1 MTFSNVVEDSAH
13 RVNFKHDCFS
23 SLSSESRKLGKD
35 DRPLAVQL
43 AWQQDDREGRFLLKS
58 DQEALV
64 ATNVFATDNEN
75 DPGQSFKRKLS
86 KREKKELKKK
96 REEEAKKAKLRGPSS
111 PTKSSD
117 DSAIAQILY
126 DELPET
132 SFTRSI
138 SNPEIVMKMRR
149 QRKLERKL
157 QEFQN
162 SEGGSDSGGTLKI
175 FAETL
180 KPEIPYKTL
189 LVSMRDPTTHVV
201 KEALE
206 KYQMEKEN
214 PEDYCLVMVNIPPG
228 GQNGG
233 ATLGKERVVHDEDN
247 PLAIAAH
254 WPKQEGH
261 VVFHLRRRA
270 NLPQHRRQKR
280 RSKSPS
286 RVPTESISDKAIGER
301 LANSFPEHLL
311 PYLREMSSDGRELDY
326 KPNIHRLP
334 MEITEVGSDKSMSS
348 SNSYLE
354 LFAPH
359 ILPRHCVIT
368 NMDGI
373 VSVER
378 TSSDAEI
385 YVDGRRIYESTRLN
399 HGSVIKFGKL
409 HTFKFCDPAYE
420 EKVKQSSPAPD
431 TASVSSGHS
440 MSDTDSQKRS
450 SRYR

>member
-1 MTFSNVVEDSAH
+1 
-13 RVNFKHDCFS
+13 
-23 SLSSESRKLGKD
+23 
-35 DRPLAVQL
+35 
-43 AWQQDDREGRFLLKS
+43 
-58 DQEALV
+58 
-64 ATNVFATDNEN
+64 
-75 DPGQSFKRKLS
+75 
-86 KREKKELKKK
+86 
-96 REEEAKKAKLRGPSS
+96 
-111 PTKSSD
+111 
-117 DSAIAQILY
+117 
-126 DELPET
+126 
-132 SFTRSI
+132 
-138 SNPEIVMKMRR
+138 MKMRR

-214 PEDYCLVMVNIPPG
+214 PEDYCLVMINIPPG

-286 RVPTESISDKAIGER
+286 RVPMESTSDKSIGER

-326 KPNIHRLP
+326 KPSIHRLP

-348 SNSYLE
+348 SNSFLE

-385 YVDGRRIYESTRLN
+385 YVDGRRIYESTKLN

-409 HTFKFCDPAYE
+409 HNFKFCDPAYE
-420 EKVKQSSPAPD
+420 EKVKQSSLAPD

-450 SRYR
+450 SRYRYELS

>member
-1 MTFSNVVEDSAH
+1 MQ
-13 RVNFKHDCFS
+13 
-23 SLSSESRKLGKD
+23 LS
-35 DRPLAVQL
+35 
-43 AWQQDDREGRFLLKS
+43 WQKDDREGRFLLKS

-64 ATNVFATDNEN
+64 TTNIFATDNEN

-96 REEEAKKAKLRGPSS
+96 RGEEAKKAKILGQPSS
-111 PTKSSD
+111 PTKTSD

-157 QEFQN
+157 QEFQS
-162 SEGGSDSGGTLKI
+162 SEGGADSGGTLKI

-214 PEDYCLVMVNIPPG
+214 PDDYCLVMVNIPPG

-233 ATLGKERVVHDEDN
+233 STLGKERVVHDEDN
-247 PLAIAAH
+247 PLAIAAT
-254 WPKQEGH
+254 WPQQQGH

-270 NLPQHRRQKR
+270 NLPQYRKQKR

-286 RVPTESISDKAIGER
+286 RVPIDHTPEKGIGER

-326 KPNIHRLP
+326 KANIHRLP
-334 MEITEVGSDKSMSS
+334 MEITEVGSEKSMSS
-348 SNSYLE
+348 ANSYLE

-385 YVDGRRIYESTRLN
+385 YVDGKRIYESTKLN
-399 HGSVIKFGKL
+399 HGNVIKFGRL

-420 EKVKQSSPAPD
+420 ESKVKPSSPAPD
-431 TASVSSGHS
+431 AASVSSGHS
-440 MSDTDSQKRS
+440 MSDTDSQKRPS
-450 SRYR
+450 TDSQKRPSRYR

>member
-1 MTFSNVVEDSAH
+1 M
-13 RVNFKHDCFS
+13 
-23 SLSSESRKLGKD
+23 KD
-35 DRPLAVQL
+35 DKPLVVQL
-43 AWQQDDREGRFLLKS
+43 SWLKDDREGRFLLKS

-64 ATNVFATDNEN
+64 TTNVFTNDGENEV
-75 DPGQSFKRKLS
+75 GQSFKRKLS
-86 KREKKELKKK
+86 RREKKELKKK
-96 REEEAKKAKLRGPSS
+96 REEEAKKAKLLGQPSS
-111 PTKSSD
+111 PTKTSD
-117 DSAIAQILY
+117 DSAIAQVLY

-157 QEFQN
+157 QDFQ
-162 SEGGSDSGGTLKI
+162 SSDGGTDSGGTLKI

-180 KPEIPYKTL
+180 KPQIPYKTL

-201 KEALE
+201 KEALD
-206 KYQMEKEN
+206 KYGMEKEN
-214 PEDYCLVMVNIPPG
+214 PEEYCLIMVNIPPG

-233 ATLGKERVVHDEDN
+233 STLGKERVVHDEDN
-247 PLAIAAH
+247 PLAIAAT
-254 WPKQEGH
+254 WPQQQGV

-270 NLPQHRRQKR
+270 NLPQYRKQKR

-286 RVPTESISDKAIGER
+286 RVPVDSTSDRAIGER
-301 LANSFPEHLL
+301 LANSYPEHLL
-311 PYLREMSSDGRELDY
+311 PYLRELSSDGRELDY
-326 KPNIHRLP
+326 KANVHRLP
-334 MEITEVGSDKSMSS
+334 MEITEVGSEKSLSS
-348 SNSYLE
+348 ANSYLE
-354 LFAPH
+354 LFGSH

-385 YVDGRRIYESTRLN
+385 YVDGRRVYESTKLN
-399 HGSVIKFGKL
+399 HGSIIKFGRL
-409 HTFKFCDPAYE
+409 HTFKFCDPAFE
-420 EKVKQSSPAPD
+420 DKVKLSSPAPD
-431 TASVSSGHS
+431 AGSVSSGHS

-450 SRYR
+450 PRYR

>member
-1 MTFSNVVEDSAH
+1 M
-13 RVNFKHDCFS
+13 
-23 SLSSESRKLGKD
+23 KD
-35 DRPLAVQL
+35 DKPLVVQL
-43 AWQQDDREGRFLLKS
+43 SWLKDDREGRFLLKS

-64 ATNVFATDNEN
+64 TTNVFTNDGENEV
-75 DPGQSFKRKLS
+75 GQSFKRKLS
-86 KREKKELKKK
+86 RREKKELKKK
-96 REEEAKKAKLRGPSS
+96 REEEAKKAKLLGQPSS
-111 PTKSSD
+111 PTKTSD
-117 DSAIAQILY
+117 DSAIAQVLY

-157 QEFQN
+157 QEFQ
-162 SEGGSDSGGTLKI
+162 SSDGGTDSGGTLKI

-180 KPEIPYKTL
+180 KPQIPYKTL

-201 KEALE
+201 KEALD
-206 KYQMEKEN
+206 KYGMEKEN
-214 PEDYCLVMVNIPPG
+214 PEEYCLIMVNIPPG

-233 ATLGKERVVHDEDN
+233 STLGKERVVHDEDN
-247 PLAIAAH
+247 PLAIAAT
-254 WPKQEGH
+254 WPQQQGV

-270 NLPQHRRQKR
+270 NLPQYRKQKR

-286 RVPTESISDKAIGER
+286 RVPVDSTSDRAIGER
-301 LANSFPEHLL
+301 LANSYPEHLL
-311 PYLREMSSDGRELDY
+311 PYLRELSSDGRELDY
-326 KPNIHRLP
+326 KANVHRLP
-334 MEITEVGSDKSMSS
+334 MEITEVGSEKSLSS
-348 SNSYLE
+348 ANSYLE
-354 LFAPH
+354 LFGSH

-385 YVDGRRIYESTRLN
+385 YVDGRRVYESTKLN
-399 HGSVIKFGKL
+399 HGSIIKFGRL
-409 HTFKFCDPAYE
+409 HTFKFCDPAFE
-420 EKVKQSSPAPD
+420 DKVKLSSPAPD
-431 TASVSSGHS
+431 AGSVSSGHS

-450 SRYR
+450 PRYR

>member
-1 MTFSNVVEDSAH
+1 MPY
-13 RVNFKHDCFS
+13 
-23 SLSSESRKLGKD
+23 LSSESRKLAQD

-43 AWQQDDREGRFLLKS
+43 AWQKDDREGRFLLKS
-58 DQEALV
+58 DQDALI
-64 ATNVFATDNEN
+64 ATNVFSTDEN

-96 REEEAKKAKLRGPSS
+96 REEEAKKAKLLGQPSS
-111 PTKSSD
+111 PTKTSD

-149 QRKLERKL
+149 QRKLEKKL
-157 QEFQN
+157 QEFQSN
-162 SEGGSDSGGTLKI
+162 EGTDSGGTLKI

-206 KYQMEKEN
+206 KYQMEREN
-214 PEDYCLVMVNIPPG
+214 PEEYCLVMVNIPPG

-233 ATLGKERVVHDEDN
+233 STLGKERVVHDEDN

-254 WPKQEGH
+254 WPKGQGH

-270 NLPQHRRQKR
+270 NLPQYRKQKR

-286 RVPTESISDKAIGER
+286 RVPVDSTSDKAIGER
-301 LANSFPEHLL
+301 LANSYPEHLL
-311 PYLREMSSDGRELDY
+311 PYLKEMSSDGRDLDY
-326 KPNIHRLP
+326 KANIYRLP

-348 SNSYLE
+348 SSSYLE

-385 YVDGRRIYESTRLN
+385 YVDGRRIYESTKLN
-399 HGSVIKFGKL
+399 HGSLIKFGRL

-420 EKVKQSSPAPD
+420 EKVNQSSPGPD

-440 MSDTDSQKRS
+440 MSDTDSQKRP

>member
-1 MTFSNVVEDSAH
+1 M
-13 RVNFKHDCFS
+13 
-23 SLSSESRKLGKD
+23 KD
-35 DRPLAVQL
+35 DKPLVVQL
-43 AWQQDDREGRFLLKS
+43 SWLKDDREGRFLLKS

-64 ATNVFATDNEN
+64 TTNVFTNDGENEV
-75 DPGQSFKRKLS
+75 GQSFKRKLS
-86 KREKKELKKK
+86 RREKKELKKK
-96 REEEAKKAKLRGPSS
+96 REEEAKKAKLLGQPSS
-111 PTKSSD
+111 PTKTSD
-117 DSAIAQILY
+117 DSAIAQVLY

-157 QEFQN
+157 QEFQ
-162 SEGGSDSGGTLKI
+162 SSDGGTDSGGTLKI

-180 KPEIPYKTL
+180 KPQIPYKTL

-201 KEALE
+201 KEALD
-206 KYQMEKEN
+206 KYGMEKEN
-214 PEDYCLVMVNIPPG
+214 PEEYCLIMVNIPPG

-233 ATLGKERVVHDEDN
+233 STLGKERVVHDEDN
-247 PLAIAAH
+247 PLAIAAT
-254 WPKQEGH
+254 WPQQQGV

-270 NLPQHRRQKR
+270 NLPQYRKQKR

-286 RVPTESISDKAIGER
+286 RVPVDSTSDRAIGER
-301 LANSFPEHLL
+301 LANSYPEHLL
-311 PYLREMSSDGRELDY
+311 PYLRELSSDGRELDY
-326 KPNIHRLP
+326 KANVHRLP
-334 MEITEVGSDKSMSS
+334 MEITEVGSEKSLSS
-348 SNSYLE
+348 ANSYLE
-354 LFAPH
+354 LFGSH

-385 YVDGRRIYESTRLN
+385 YVDGRRVYESTKLN
-399 HGSVIKFGKL
+399 HGSIIKFGRL
-409 HTFKFCDPAYE
+409 HTFKFCDPAFE
-420 EKVKQSSPAPD
+420 DKVKLSSPAPD
-431 TASVSSGHS
+431 AGSVSSGHS